1 MYSSTLAVA
10 ACIFSTN
17 FAQIEAGVK
26 DVADMLNSV
35 VVVCLLSTNLV
46 QVDAGVGDVLRE
58 SMLVN
63 EKNPKK
69 NLRTEIDLQDMA
81 MSGMAVLEE
90 KGENEAGEK
99 KKKEGTKKNKTA
111 SNSTKSPDGIERNG
125 ALKKGNLTMKA
136 KIAIRGKEDTNLLER
151 LAKGDSKSK
160 ELAKEKGEYK
170 EKETDK
176 REYKEEEIDADLWD
190 KLVKEQ
196 ASKRNK
202 SAIVEEALERASED
216 KREEEDR
223 KAVENVALLTETDW
237 AEAVNFLQKEQFSSR
252 QDFTFTSKLL
262 SLLLSN
268 NFRFHFLLTFSRGSN
283 SLKGL
288 TFTF

>member
-17 FAQIEAGVK
+17 FAQIEAGVG
-26 DVADMLNSV
+26 DVGNMLNSV
-35 VVVCLLSTNLV
+35 VAVCLLSTNLV
-46 QVDAGVGDVLRE
+46 QVDAGVEDVLRE

-151 LAKGDSKSK
+151 LSKGDSKSK
-160 ELAKEKGEYK
+160 ELAKEREYK
-170 EKETDK
+170 EKEKDK

-262 SLLLSN
+262 SLLLPN
-268 NFRFHFLLTFSRGSN
+268 NFRFYFLLTFSKGSN
-283 SLKGL
+283 SLTGW

>member
-17 FAQIEAGVK
+17 FAQIEAGVEHV
-26 DVADMLNSV
+26 VA
-35 VVVCLLSTNLV
+35 VCLLSTNLV
-46 QVDAGVGDVLRE
+46 QVDAGVEDVLRE
-58 SMLVN
+58 SMMVN

-90 KGENEAGEK
+90 KRENEAGEK

-160 ELAKEKGEYK
+160 ELGKEREYKVKEK
-170 EKETDK
+170 DK

-196 ASKRNK
+196 ASKRNN

-252 QDFTFTSKLL
+252 QDIIFTSKIF
-262 SLLLSN
+262 SLFLSN
-268 NFRFHFLLTFSRGSN
+268 NFHFNFY
-283 SLKGL
+283 
-288 TFTF
+288 

>member
-10 ACIFSTN
+10 VCIFSTN
-17 FAQIEAGVK
+17 FAQIEAGVE

-58 SMLVN
+58 SMMVN

-90 KGENEAGEK
+90 KRENEAGEK

-160 ELAKEKGEYK
+160 ESAREKGEYK
-170 EKETDK
+170 EKEKDK

-196 ASKRNK
+196 ASKRNN

-237 AEAVNFLQKEQFSSR
+237 TEAVNFLQKEQFSSR
-252 QDFTFTSKLL
+252 QDIIFTSKIF

-268 NFRFHFLLTFSRGSN
+268 NFHFNFY
-283 SLKGL
+283 
-288 TFTF
+288 

>member
-1 MYSSTLAVA
+1 MYSSTLAVT

-17 FAQIEAGVK
+17 FAQIEAEVE
-26 DVADMLNSV
+26 DVARMLNSV
-35 VVVCLLSTNLV
+35 VAVCLLSTNLV

-58 SMLVN
+58 SMMVN

-90 KGENEAGEK
+90 KRENEAGEK

-136 KIAIRGKEDTNLLER
+136 KIAIRGKEDTNLMER
-151 LAKGDSKSK
+151 LAKDDSKSK
-160 ELAKEKGEYK
+160 ELGKEREYK
-170 EKETDK
+170 EKEKDK

-196 ASKRNK
+196 ASKRNN

-252 QDFTFTSKLL
+252 QDIIFTSNFF

-268 NFRFHFLLTFSRGSN
+268 NFHFNFLLTFSR
-283 SLKGL
+283 
-288 TFTF
+288 

>member
-1 MYSSTLAVA
+1 MYSSTLAVT

-17 FAQIEAGVK
+17 FAQIEAGVE

-35 VVVCLLSTNLV
+35 VVVCLLSTGLV

-58 SMLVN
+58 SMMVN
-63 EKNPKK
+63 EKNQKK

-90 KGENEAGEK
+90 KRENEAGEK

-160 ELAKEKGEYK
+160 ELAKEKVEYK
-170 EKETDK
+170 EKEKDK

-196 ASKRNK
+196 ASKRNN
-202 SAIVEEALERASED
+202 SAIVEEALERASGD

-252 QDFTFTSKLL
+252 QDIIFPFKFIHFYFLTTFTLI
-262 SLLLSN
+262 
-268 NFRFHFLLTFSRGSN
+268 FY
-283 SLKGL
+283 
-288 TFTF
+288 

>member
-17 FAQIEAGVK
+17 FAQIEAGVE

-58 SMLVN
+58 SMMVN
-63 EKNPKK
+63 EKTPKK

-90 KGENEAGEK
+90 KRENEAGEK

-160 ELAKEKGEYK
+160 ESAKEYK
-170 EKETDK
+170 EKEKDK

-196 ASKRNK
+196 ASKRNN

-252 QDFTFTSKLL
+252 QDIIFTSKFFFTFT
-262 SLLLSN
+262 
-268 NFRFHFLLTFSRGSN
+268 F
-283 SLKGL
+283 
-288 TFTF
+288 

>member
-17 FAQIEAGVK
+17 FAQIEAGVQ
-26 DVADMLNSV
+26 DVGDMFNSV
-35 VVVCLLSTNLV
+35 VAVCLLSTNLV

-111 SNSTKSPDGIERNG
+111 SNSTESPDGIERR
-125 ALKKGNLTMKA
+125 KGRA
-136 KIAIRGKEDTNLLER
+136 
-151 LAKGDSKSK
+151 
-160 ELAKEKGEYK
+160 
-170 EKETDK
+170 
-176 REYKEEEIDADLWD
+176 
-190 KLVKEQ
+190 
-196 ASKRNK
+196 RNK
-202 SAIVEEALERASED
+202 
-216 KREEEDR
+216 
-223 KAVENVALLTETDW
+223 
-237 AEAVNFLQKEQFSSR
+237 
-252 QDFTFTSKLL
+252 
-262 SLLLSN
+262 
-268 NFRFHFLLTFSRGSN
+268 
-283 SLKGL
+283 LKMGEIIGL
-288 TFTF
+288 TIH

>member
-10 ACIFSTN
+10 VCIFSTN
-17 FAQIEAGVK
+17 FAQIEAGVE

-58 SMLVN
+58 SMMVN
-63 EKNPKK
+63 EKTPKK

-160 ELAKEKGEYK
+160 ELAQVKEK
-170 EKETDK
+170 DK

-196 ASKRNK
+196 ASKRNN
-202 SAIVEEALERASED
+202 SAIVEEALERASGD

-252 QDFTFTSKLL
+252 QDIIFTS
-262 SLLLSN
+262 
-268 NFRFHFLLTFSRGSN
+268 NFF
-283 SLKGL
+283 
-288 TFTF
+288 